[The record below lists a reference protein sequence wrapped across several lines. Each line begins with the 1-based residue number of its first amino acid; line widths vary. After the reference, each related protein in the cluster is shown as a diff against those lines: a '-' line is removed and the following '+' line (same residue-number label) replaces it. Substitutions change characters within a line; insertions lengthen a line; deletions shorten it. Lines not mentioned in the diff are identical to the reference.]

1 MMAKESLFDHGS
13 LAGDDRNFRE
23 QMADLSV
30 PIEPFHGSS
39 GSGQPARTQQ
49 KPESRSGPKLDVSD
63 VTWVRKTVRS
73 SLHLGEK
80 ISVNKYSIG
89 IGEIAVAKMERAVE
103 EEIDKLGFGVKP
115 HNNGLVLV
123 IAVNDPMGFDVK
135 KSKGK
140 SGSITVASKTVIDK
154 LMAAGIR
161 YGRYRLDRQH
171 GSLWVA
177 VWEGEADC
185 D

>member
-1 MMAKESLFDHGS
+1 MTKDSLFDHGS
-13 LAGDDRNFRE
+13 LAGDDRNFKE
-23 QMADLSV
+23 QMADLGAT
-30 PIEPFHGSS
+30 IEPFS
-39 GSGQPARTQQ
+39 GRGGIARSAGTP
-49 KPESRSGPKLDVSD
+49 PESKPGPKLDVSD

-89 IGEIAVAKMERAVE
+89 IGEVAVAKMERAAE

-123 IAVNDPMGFDVK
+123 VAVNDPMGFDVK

-154 LMAAGIR
+154 LIAAGLK
-161 YGRYRLDRQH
+161 YGRYRLHERH